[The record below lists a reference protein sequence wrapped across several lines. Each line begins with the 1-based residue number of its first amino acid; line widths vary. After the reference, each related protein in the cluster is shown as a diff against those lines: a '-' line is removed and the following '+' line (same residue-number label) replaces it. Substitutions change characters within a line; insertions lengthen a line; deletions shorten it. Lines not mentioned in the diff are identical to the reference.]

1 MSRILAGLSAVC
13 MLVGISMA
21 IAPSSIIGAI
31 DWTSPTGQ
39 QIAAPL
45 RIAFGALLLAAASK
59 SRFPRTIRGLGALLA
74 AAGVVIWFLP
84 ADTWR
89 SLAEAILVRPPV
101 PLRIMGSLPN
111 FALAAA
117 LFYAA
122 RPRPSDSVQ
131 A

>member
-13 MLVGISMA
+13 MLVGMAMA
-21 IAPSSIIGAI
+21 IAPSSILGAI

-39 QIAAPL
+39 RVAAPL
-45 RIAFGALLLAAASK
+45 RIAFGVLLWASASK
-59 SRFPRTIRGLGALLA
+59 SRFPRIIRGFGALIA
-74 AAGVVIWFLP
+74 AAGVVILFLP

-89 SLAEAILVRPPV
+89 TLTEAILVRPPV

-122 RPRPSDSVQ
+122 RPRPSDLTQ